1 MGGGYNKPDGSFPTV
16 AMESIFM
23 TGVIDVKEESR
34 VAVLDIEHAL
44 LQAGNDETINML
56 LRLKLLR

>member
-1 MGGGYNKPDGSFPTV
+1 MVT
-16 AMESIFM
+16 ESIFM
-23 TGVIDVKEESR
+23 TGVIDVKEVR
-34 VAVLDIEHAL
+34 GMAVLDIEHAL